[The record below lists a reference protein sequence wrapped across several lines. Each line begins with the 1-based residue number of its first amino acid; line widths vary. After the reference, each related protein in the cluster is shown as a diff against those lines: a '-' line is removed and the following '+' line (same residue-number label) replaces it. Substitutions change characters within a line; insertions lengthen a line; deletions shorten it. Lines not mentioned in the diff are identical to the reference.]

1 MLGLT
6 GTSIT
11 SQFNGYSSSS
21 NANIT
26 LMRTSSAP
34 FCGNTVTEIGE
45 TCDDGANNG
54 LAGYCNATCT
64 GTVAVS
70 LCGNGTINAGEAC
83 DDGNNTNGDACSATC
98 QFELPSCSLNVQS
111 YQSLNPLSVTVNL
124 TGFGFGTMQIL
135 S

>member
-1 MLGLT
+1 
-6 GTSIT
+6 
-11 SQFNGYSSSS
+11 
-21 NANIT
+21 
-26 LMRTSSAP
+26 MRTSSAP

-111 YQSLNPLSVTVNL
+111 YQSLNPLSV
-124 TGFGFGTMQIL
+124 IL
-135 S
+135 LDLDLGLCKYLADYPMEIVHLKVILV

>member
-1 MLGLT
+1 
-6 GTSIT
+6 
-11 SQFNGYSSSS
+11 
-21 NANIT
+21 
-26 LMRTSSAP
+26 MRTSSAP

-64 GTVAVS
+64 
-70 LCGNGTINAGEAC
+70 
-83 DDGNNTNGDACSATC
+83 GNNTNGDACSATC